1 MDDALYHPVGV
12 CDACGEADVD
22 LYKISLG
29 RDFFDRAYDR
39 LSAGEDLRP
48 KWYCGN
54 CSREKDYQRDIRVIR
69 EEFEKLREGYPSL
82 LSDTEI
88 FQKALER
95 VALIERHI
103 KRGRKVHVLLPPGEV
118 GILSIEMSQHA
129 SLPDPESEDL

>member
-1 MDDALYHPVGV
+1 MDDAIYHPVGV

-54 CSREKDYQRDIRVIR
+54 CSREKDFQRDVRVIR
-69 EEFEKLREGYPSL
+69 EEFEKLQEGLPSF
-82 LSDTEI
+82 LSDPAT
-88 FQKALER
+88 FRKALER
-95 VALIERHI
+95 VILIEQHI

-118 GILSIEMSQHA
+118 GILSIEMSQHFA
-129 SLPDPESEDL
+129 SADSETEDL